1 MSDDVW
7 GGAEAVVR
15 TLLEAQANDPALSV
29 SLLTLNDGRLAREAR
44 SLGLDVELAPESG
57 RGFLALRRDV
67 DARFAQRRP
76 DIVHSHRYKENLL
89 SYLTAPRHGAR
100 CVVTLHG
107 EEAPESLAL
116 RVKVALRHRVLHFV
130 ARRAGARFAAV
141 SDDLRRRLRLSEARC
156 VVIPNG
162 VAVPPKPLL
171 RDSAHRL
178 GAPVIGWVGR
188 MVPIKDLPLLLDAI
202 ALLRPPLDATR
213 VLLVGDGPER
223 ASVEAHAARLRLGAR
238 VSFVGFVDQ
247 PAEALREI
255 DVFALPSRHEGAPM
269 ALLEA
274 MAAGIPCVAAAVGGI
289 PALAGDED
297 AVALMASRDPSA
309 WAQALASILG
319 DPVRAAEQGAR
330 GRAHVRSRFSRETA
344 GVAYFRLYRAV
355 ISSATGG

>member
-15 TLLEAQANDPALSV
+15 TLLEAQAKDPALSV
-29 SLLTLNDGRLAREAR
+29 SLLALNDGRLAREAR
-44 SLGLDVELAPESG
+44 ALGLEVEVAPESG

-67 DARFAQRRP
+67 GARLARRRP
-76 DIVHSHRYKENLL
+76 SVVHSHRYKENLL

-116 RVKVALRHRVLHFV
+116 RVKVALRRRLVHFV

-141 SDDLRRRLRLSEARC
+141 SDDLRRRIGLPEARC

-162 VAVPPKPLL
+162 VAVPPEPLL
-171 RDSAHRL
+171 REPARRS
-178 GAPVIGWVGR
+178 GAAVVGWIGR
-188 MVPIKDLPLLLDAI
+188 FVPIKDVPLLLDAV
-202 ALLRPPLDATR
+202 ARLRAPLDATR

-223 ASVEAHAARLRLGAR
+223 DRVAGHAERLGLGAR
-238 VSFVGFVDQ
+238 VTFTGFVER
-247 PAEALREI
+247 PAEALREM
-255 DVFALPSRHEGAPM
+255 DVFVLPSRHEGAPV

-289 PALAGDED
+289 PALDGGRD
-297 AVALMASRDPSA
+297 AIVLVASREPSA
-309 WAQALASILG
+309 WTAALASLLE
-319 DPVRAAEQGAR
+319 DPVRAAGQGAR
-330 GRAHVRSRFSRETA
+330 GRERVRAHFSREAA
-344 GVAYFRLYRAV
+344 GEAYRRLYRAV
-355 ISSATGG
+355 LSPSTGG